1 MEATLAPAVENSE
14 IWKDRAALLAV
25 IAHPVRLKILEA
37 LCQRP
42 RCVKDINSELPLGQA
57 QVSQH
62 MAALRKA
69 ELVASHPCGTYRCYY
84 IVRPTLVKKLIPL
97 LREDHPVKKSDCK
110 QILREAKR
118 ARAQALKE
126 GAGEGAG

>member
-1 MEATLAPAVENSE
+1 MEATLAPVEE
-14 IWKDRAALLAV
+14 MQDVWKGRAALLAV
-25 IAHPVRLKILEA
+25 MAHPVRLKILEA
-37 LCQRP
+37 LCERP
-42 RCVKDINSELPLGQA
+42 RCVKDINADLPLAQA

-97 LREDHPVKKSDCK
+97 LKKEHPVRECDCS

-118 ARAQALKE
+118 GRDRAAAE
-126 GAGEGAG
+126 A

>member
-1 MEATLAPAVENSE
+1 MEATIAPMSE
-14 IWKDRAALLAV
+14 ATDVWKERAALLAV
-25 IAHPVRLKILEA
+25 MAHRARLKILEA
-37 LCQRP
+37 LCERP
-42 RCVKDINSELPLGQA
+42 RCVKDINSELPLTQS

-69 ELVASHPCGTYRCYY
+69 DLVASHPCGTYRCYY

-97 LREDHPVKKSDCK
+97 LHNDHPVNVCDCR

-118 ARAQALKE
+118 GRDRAAME
-126 GAGEGAG
+126 M